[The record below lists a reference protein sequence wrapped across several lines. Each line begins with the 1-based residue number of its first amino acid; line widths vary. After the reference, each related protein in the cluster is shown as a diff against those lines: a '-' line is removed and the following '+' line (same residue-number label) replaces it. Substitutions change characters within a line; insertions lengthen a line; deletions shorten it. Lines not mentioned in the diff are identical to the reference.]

1 MHKLLNSLLEDR
13 NTCLANWFW
22 VLLERLLLPSLLFLL
37 SHVLEDFSQISFC
50 SHPVSTLRW
59 YSAFCKPSPQKMKKK
74 KGYKSRHSFTSTT
87 LSECYRYAV
96 KFMEKW
102 KIQLMLL
109 KTKTKQQNH
118 LQFLIKCIYSFP
130 KVLLWWPAVY
140 STSLL
145 SLFPSSH
152 SLSNPL

>member
-1 MHKLLNSLLEDR
+1 
-13 NTCLANWFW
+13 
-22 VLLERLLLPSLLFLL
+22 
-37 SHVLEDFSQISFC
+37 
-50 SHPVSTLRW
+50 
-59 YSAFCKPSPQKMKKK
+59 MKKK

-152 SLSNPL
+152 SLSNPLQCPEITSKAVSWFCSHDPGDFALLEVFLQTKLLNYRTNLLGIRRVTGMEAVVDVAF